1 MIPDGLRL
9 LLTQTCQPLTLQ
21 AVTSLGD
28 YNLRAE
34 TFPHSNMSNNIA
46 SITALEILDSRGN
59 PTVSVTV
66 RLSNGIEASAAV
78 PSGASTGI
86 REAVELRDGNPDRYG
101 GKGVLKAVSNVN
113 RVIAPKLNG
122 KSPHAQ
128 REVDDLMRELDGT
141 ENKSKLGA
149 NAILG
154 VSMAVC
160 RAAALG
166 SGVPLYAHIRKLHG
180 SKKAGAPFILPAPM
194 MNVLNG
200 GAHATN
206 NVDFQEF
213 MLFPIG
219 ARTFAEALRYGA
231 ETFHTLK
238 KLLQKRG
245 LVTAVGDEGG
255 FAPNLKTNDE
265 AVELIVEA
273 IRTAGYKPGK
283 DIAIALDPAA
293 SEFYDAGNYVF
304 KKSDRSR
311 KSPTQMVGLYAQWAK
326 QYPIVSLEDGMG
338 EEDRE
343 GWQELTNALGDR
355 LQLVGDDNF
364 VTNPQI
370 FAQGINNGIAN
381 AILIKLNQIGTVS
394 ETLETVAM
402 AQEADYG
409 AVISHRSGETE
420 DAFIA
425 DFAVGTGAGQIKT
438 GSLCRSERI
447 AKYNRLLAI
456 EHELGKKARYANNP
470 TKAIHGDGAGPGRG
484 HAPIR
489 ATVR

>member
-1 MIPDGLRL
+1 
-9 LLTQTCQPLTLQ
+9 
-21 AVTSLGD
+21 
-28 YNLRAE
+28 
-34 TFPHSNMSNNIA
+34 MSKIQNI
-46 SITALEILDSRGN
+46 SSLEILDSRGN
-59 PTVSVTV
+59 PTVMVNVT
-66 RLSNGIEASAAV
+66 LNNGITASACV

-86 REAVELRDGNPDRYG
+86 REAVELRDGDAKRYG
-101 GKGVLKAVSNVN
+101 GKGVLKAVTNVN
-113 RVIAPKLNG
+113 KIIAPKLKG
-122 KSPHAQ
+122 KSPYVQ
-128 REVDDLMRELDGT
+128 KEIDELMRKLDGT
-141 ENKSKLGA
+141 ETKSRLGA
-149 NAILG
+149 NALLG

-160 RAAALG
+160 RAAAVD
-166 SGVPLYAHIRKLHG
+166 SKTPLYAYIRKLHG
-180 SKKAGAPFILPAPM
+180 GKGPFVLPAPM

-219 ARTFAEALRYGA
+219 APTFAEALRYGA

-265 AVELIVEA
+265 AVEVIIEA
-273 IRTAGYKPGK
+273 IEQAGYKPGK
-283 DIAIALDPAA
+283 QIAIALDPAA
-293 SEFYDAGNYVF
+293 SEFYDGGGYVF
-304 KKSDRSR
+304 KKSDQSR
-311 KSPTQMVGLYAQWAK
+311 KTPDEMVELYAAWVK
-326 QYPIVSLEDGMG
+326 IYPIVSLEDGMG
-338 EEDRE
+338 EEDRA
-343 GWQELTNALGDR
+343 GWLAITKALGKK

-364 VTNPQI
+364 VTNPKI
-370 FAQGINNGIAN
+370 FAEGIREGIAN

-402 AQEADYG
+402 AQKAGYG

-456 EHELGKKARYANNP
+456 ERELGKKARYGG
-470 TKAIHGDGAGPGRG
+470 TSFKAAKK
-484 HAPIR
+484 
-489 ATVR
+489 

>member
-1 MIPDGLRL
+1 MV
-9 LLTQTCQPLTLQ
+9 TATL
-21 AVTSLGD
+21 
-28 YNLRAE
+28 
-34 TFPHSNMSNNIA
+34 NNG
-46 SITALEILDSRGN
+46 ITA
-59 PTVSVTV
+59 
-66 RLSNGIEASAAV
+66 SACV

-86 REAVELRDGNPDRYG
+86 REAVELRDSDAKRYG
-101 GKGVLKAVSNVN
+101 GKGVTKAVANVN
-113 RVIAPKLNG
+113 KIIAPQLKG
-122 KSPHAQ
+122 KSPSAQ
-128 REVDDLMRELDGT
+128 KEIDDLMRKVDGT
-141 ENKSKLGA
+141 ETKSKLGA

-160 RAAALG
+160 RAAALDA
-166 SGVPLYAHIRKLHG
+166 GVPLYAYIRKLHG
-180 SKKAGAPFILPAPM
+180 GKAIAPYLLPAPM

-219 ARTFAEALRYGA
+219 APSFAEALRYGA

-245 LVTAVGDEGG
+245 LVTSVGDEGG

-265 AVELIVEA
+265 AVEVIVEA
-273 IRTAGYKPGK
+273 IKAAGFKPGK

-293 SEFYDAGNYVF
+293 SEFYDSGAYVF

-311 KSPTQMVGLYAQWAK
+311 KTPAQMVKLYGEWVNK
-326 QYPIVSLEDGMG
+326 YPIVSLEDGMG

-343 GWQELTNALGDR
+343 GWLAITKALGKR

-364 VTNPQI
+364 VTNPKI
-370 FAQGINNGIAN
+370 FAEGIRDGIAN

-402 AQEADYG
+402 AQKAGYG

-425 DFAVGTGAGQIKT
+425 DLAVGTGAGQIKT

-456 EHELGKKARYANNP
+456 EKELGKKARY
-470 TKAIHGDGAGPGRG
+470 GGAALRG
-484 HAPIR
+484 K
-489 ATVR
+489 

>member
-1 MIPDGLRL
+1 MNRI
-9 LLTQTCQPLTLQ
+9 QQI
-21 AVTSLGD
+21 S
-28 YNLRAE
+28 
-34 TFPHSNMSNNIA
+34 S
-46 SITALEILDSRGN
+46 LEILDSRGN

-66 RLSNGIEASAAV
+66 TLANGLTACAAV

-86 REAVELRDGNPDRYG
+86 REAVELRDKDPKRYG
-101 GKGVLKAVSNVN
+101 GKGVLQAVENVN
-113 RVIAPKLNG
+113 RVIAPKLKG

-128 REVDDLMRELDGT
+128 KEIDDLMRELDGT
-141 ENKSKLGA
+141 ETKSKLGA

-154 VSMAVC
+154 VSMAAC
-160 RAAALG
+160 RVAAIDAGL
-166 SGVPLYAHIRKLHG
+166 PLYEHIRKLHG
-180 SKKAGAPFILPAPM
+180 AAARAPYLLPAPM

-219 ARTFAEALRYGA
+219 APTFAEALRYGA
-231 ETFHTLK
+231 ETFQTLK

-245 LVTAVGDEGG
+245 LVTSVGDEGG
-255 FAPNLKTNDE
+255 FAPNLKTNTE
-265 AVELIVEA
+265 AVEVILEA
-273 IRTAGYKPGK
+273 IQAAGYQPGEQ
-283 DIAIALDPAA
+283 IAIALDPAA
-293 SEFYDAGNYVF
+293 SELYDEGAYVF
-304 KKSDRSR
+304 KKSDGSR
-311 KSPTQMVGLYAQWAK
+311 KSPSEMVELYADWVK
-326 QYPIVSLEDGMG
+326 RYPIASLEDGMG

-343 GWQELTNALGDR
+343 GWLAITKALGAK

-364 VTNPQI
+364 VTNPKI
-370 FAQGINNGIAN
+370 FAEGIKAGIAN

-402 AQEADYG
+402 AQKAGYG

-420 DAFIA
+420 DTFIA

-456 EHELGKKARYANNP
+456 ERELGKKAQY
-470 TKAIHGDGAGPGRG
+470 GGAAFRPRKK
-484 HAPIR
+484 
-489 ATVR
+489 

>member
-1 MIPDGLRL
+1 
-9 LLTQTCQPLTLQ
+9 
-21 AVTSLGD
+21 
-28 YNLRAE
+28 
-34 TFPHSNMSNNIA
+34 MSKIQN
-46 SITALEILDSRGN
+46 ITAQEILDSRGN
-59 PTVSVTV
+59 PTVMVN
-66 RLSNGIEASAAV
+66 LALNNGITASACV

-86 REAVELRDGNPDRYG
+86 REAVELRDGDAKRYG
-101 GKGVLKAVSNVN
+101 GKGVLKAVANVN
-113 RVIAPKLNG
+113 KIIALKLKG

-128 REVDDLMRELDGT
+128 KEIDDLMRELDGT
-141 ENKSKLGA
+141 ETKSKLGA

-160 RAAALG
+160 RAAALD
-166 SGVPLYAHIRKLHG
+166 SGISLYDCIRKLHG
-180 SKKAGAPFILPAPM
+180 GKGPFVLPAPM
-194 MNVLNG
+194 MNVVNG

-219 ARTFAEALRYGA
+219 APSFAEALRYGA

-238 KLLQKRG
+238 KILQKRG
-245 LVTAVGDEGG
+245 LVTSVGDEGG
-255 FAPNLKTNDE
+255 FAPNLQTNDE
-265 AVELIVEA
+265 AVEVIVEA
-273 IRTAGYKPGK
+273 IITAGYRPGK

-293 SEFYDAGNYVF
+293 SEFYDSGAYVF
-304 KKSDRSR
+304 KKSDNSR
-311 KSPTQMVGLYAQWAK
+311 KSPSEMVELYRGWIEK
-326 QYPIVSLEDGMG
+326 YPIVSLEDGMG

-343 GWQELTNALGDR
+343 GWLAITKTLGGK

-364 VTNPQI
+364 VTNPKI
-370 FAQGINNGIAN
+370 FAEGIKAGIAN

-402 AQEADYG
+402 AQEAGYG

-420 DAFIA
+420 DTFIA

-456 EHELGKKARYANNP
+456 EKELGKKSRYGDAEFNARR
-470 TKAIHGDGAGPGRG
+470 K
-484 HAPIR
+484 
-489 ATVR
+489 

>member
-1 MIPDGLRL
+1 MTTIR
-9 LLTQTCQPLTLQ
+9 Q
-21 AVTSLGD
+21 VS
-28 YNLRAE
+28 
-34 TFPHSNMSNNIA
+34 
-46 SITALEILDSRGN
+46 ALEILDSRGN

-66 RLSNGIEASAAV
+66 VLSNEITATAGV

-86 REAVELRDGNPDRYG
+86 REAVELRDGDAKRYG
-101 GKGVLKAVSNVN
+101 GKGVLKAVGNVN
-113 RVIAPKLNG
+113 KAIAPKVKG
-122 KSPHAQ
+122 KSPRAQ
-128 REVDDLMRELDGT
+128 NEIDDLMCELDGT
-141 ENKSKLGA
+141 ENKGRLGA

-160 RAAALG
+160 RAAASDAG
-166 SGVPLYAHIRKLHG
+166 MPLYAYIRKLHG
-180 SKKAGAPFILPAPM
+180 GKGPYVVPAPM

-219 ARTFAEALRYGA
+219 APTFAEALRYGA

-255 FAPNLKTNDE
+255 FAPNLKTNTE
-265 AVELIVEA
+265 AVDVILEA
-273 IRTAGYKPGK
+273 IGASGYKAGK
-283 DIAIALDPAA
+283 QIAIALDPAA
-293 SEFYDAGNYVF
+293 SEFYDEGVYAM
-304 KKSDRSR
+304 KKSDGSH
-311 KSPTQMVGLYAQWAK
+311 KTPAEMVALWSDWVK

-343 GWQELTNALGDR
+343 GWKALTQALGTK

-364 VTNPQI
+364 VTNPKI
-370 FAQGINNGIAN
+370 FAEGIRDSIAN

-402 AQEADYG
+402 AQKAGYG

-425 DFAVGTGAGQIKT
+425 DLAVGTSAGQIKT
-438 GSLCRSERI
+438 GSACRSERI

-456 EHELGKKARYANNP
+456 ERELGNKARYGGALF
-470 TKAIHGDGAGPGRG
+470 KARQK
-484 HAPIR
+484 
-489 ATVR
+489 

>member
-1 MIPDGLRL
+1 MK
-9 LLTQTCQPLTLQ
+9 
-21 AVTSLGD
+21 
-28 YNLRAE
+28 
-34 TFPHSNMSNNIA
+34 SNTIIQNII
-46 SITALEILDSRGN
+46 SLEILDSRGN
-59 PTVSVTV
+59 PTVMVTV
-66 RLSNGIEASAAV
+66 ALNNGITASACV

-86 REAVELRDGNPDRYG
+86 REAVELRDGDGKRYG
-101 GKGVLKAVSNVN
+101 GKGVLKAVANVN
-113 RVIAPKLNG
+113 SIIAPKLKG
-122 KSPHAQ
+122 QSPHAQ
-128 REVDDLMRELDGT
+128 KGIDQLMCQLDGT

-154 VSMAVC
+154 VSMAIC
-160 RAAALG
+160 RAAALD
-166 SGVPLYAHIRKLHG
+166 SGIPLYAYIRQLHG
-180 SKKAGAPFILPAPM
+180 GKAGADCVLPAPM

-206 NVDFQEF
+206 NVDFEEF

-219 ARTFAEALRYGA
+219 APTFSEALRYGT

-245 LVTAVGDEGG
+245 LVTSVGDEGG

-265 AVELIVEA
+265 AVEVIVEA
-273 IRTAGYKPGK
+273 IQAAGYKPGK

-293 SEFYDAGNYVF
+293 SEFYEDGSYVM

-311 KSPTQMVGLYAQWAK
+311 KSPAEMVQLYGEWVK
-326 QYPIVSLEDGMG
+326 KYPIVSLEDGMG
-338 EEDRE
+338 EEDRA
-343 GWQELTNALGDR
+343 GWLAITKALGQK

-364 VTNPQI
+364 VTNPTI
-370 FAQGINNGIAN
+370 FAEGIRDGIAN

-402 AQEADYG
+402 AQKAGYG

-425 DFAVGTGAGQIKT
+425 DLAVGTGAGQIKT

-447 AKYNRLLAI
+447 AKYNRLLVI
-456 EHELGKKARYANNP
+456 EKELGGKARY
-470 TKAIHGDGAGPGRG
+470 GGAAFQAARK
-484 HAPIR
+484 
-489 ATVR
+489 